1 MRPYSTDLRERVVA
15 AMECGGSCRD
25 VGAQFGVAPSTAGNW
40 HRRYRRTKR
49 YAPMAVGGDRR
60 WKLAGEVQWIAQ
72 RLAAVPDLTLAEV
85 RGDLAARGI
94 EVSAVYPGR
103 LQGSRRAGVQ
113 RTVKRLG
120 LRFKKAIYATE
131 QGDERFHAGGMTRRI
146 AQIIANAEL

>member
-40 HRRYRRTKR
+40 HRRYRRTKS
-49 YAPMAVGGDRR
+49 YAPLAIGGDRR
-60 WKLAGEVQWIAQ
+60 WKLAEEIGWIAQ

-85 RGDLAARGI
+85 RSDLAARGV
-94 EVSAVYPGR
+94 EVSY
-103 LQGSRRAGVQ
+103 AGVQ

-120 LRFKKAIYATE
+120 LRFKKNDLCD
-131 QGDERFHAGGMTRRI
+131 GAGS
-146 AQIIANAEL
+146 A